1 MATIPMIITAAG
13 LAECINA
20 EQNGT
25 APVVL
30 TKVGLGSGQYTA
42 TATQT
47 ALHETFKEITT
58 IAGGATADNQIH
70 ISVYDDSADS
80 YVVHEVGVYTASGT
94 LFAVSS
100 QLKPMIEKAS
110 SSLMMFAIDVTLSN
124 LNPDTITVGDT
135 NFQLNYATTE
145 MAGVVEL
152 ATDGET
158 INGTDSLR
166 AVTPAALHAKT
177 ATAGRRGL
185 VQLATDAETIAGTNA
200 TKAITPAAMLA
211 AFVREHGE
219 TGYQKFPGGLIV
231 QWGKAQIAPDGKTA
245 IKLPVTFPNEALDA
259 LPISTDD
266 VQVSYSLH
274 SLTKGAVSFKH
285 NGNGGVF
292 VKWLAVGR

>member
-30 TKVGLGSGQYTA
+30 AKVGLGSGQYTA

-47 ALHETFKEITT
+47 TMHESFKELET
-58 IAGGATADNQIH
+58 ISGGATADNQIH
-70 ISVYDDSADS
+70 ITVHDDSADA
-80 YVVHEVGVYTASGT
+80 YVVYEVGVYTESGT

-100 QLKPMIEKAS
+100 QLKPMIEKSS
-110 SSLMMFAIDVTLSN
+110 SSLMMFAIDLVLSN
-124 LNPDTITVGDT
+124 LNPDTVTVGDT
-135 NFQLNYATTE
+135 NFHLNYATTE

-158 INGTDSLR
+158 INGTDRLR

-177 ATAGRRGL
+177 ATTGRRGL
-185 VQLATDAETIAGTNA
+185 VQLASNAEATAGHDA
-200 TKAITPAAMLA
+200 TKAVTPAALLA

-219 TGYQKFPGGLIV
+219 SGYQKLPGGLIM
-231 QWGKAQIAPDGKTA
+231 QWGKAMIAPDGSTSIKFPTSFPTEAELAFA
-245 IKLPVTFPNEALDA
+245 ISAD
-259 LPISTDD
+259 S
-266 VQVSYSLH
+266 VQASYGLH
-274 SLTKGAVSFKH
+274 TLTKGAVSFKH
-285 NGNGGVF
+285 DCNGGVASRWF
-292 VKWLAVGR
+292 AIGR